1 MKRFCILTILSALSL
16 ATFAQTDYHIWE
28 DQHVLSQHREAP
40 RADFM
45 PFHTQKGDR
54 EISLD
59 GMWKFNWTKTPA
71 DQPADFFKKDFDD
84 SSWKQFPVPGDW
96 EVNSMLLD
104 SHCAQ
109 SHNSESP
116 NNQQNS
122 GTLKQNTAYGTPIYS
137 SSGYTFKIN
146 PPYVMS
152 KPKETYTAFEERNP
166 TGCYRRWVNLP
177 AGWKGKTVHL
187 RIGSAASAVEVYVNG
202 KYVGYSQGSMEPAE
216 FVINEDILAS
226 ASTNN
231 GSLKDEKH
239 VLVALKVYKY
249 CDGSYLEDQDQ
260 WRLGGLH
267 RSVTMFVTEPL
278 RIRDLGV
285 RTSRIESESKGSPR
299 VQNFSFESSSWLLN
313 INPELECLSQIA
325 GTEENYSL
333 SANLYDAS
341 GKKINEI
348 EMSAPVDTMLNL
360 SAKGAILNAR
370 TPQRGYSKWGW
381 MSCKVDNP
389 QLWSA
394 ETPYL
399 YTLRVTLKNKETG
412 AVVEQVEQKV
422 GFRDIKINNGQ
433 LLVNGKAVRLRGV
446 NRHEFSST
454 LGKVMTEE
462 SMLRDILLM
471 KQGNVN
477 AVRTCHYP
485 NTERWYELCDSIGL
499 YVMDEMDIEEH
510 GLRGKLAQDPAWTAA
525 WLDRTQRC
533 VIRDRNHPSVIM
545 WSLGN
550 ESGYGANFATC
561 SQWIRDFD
569 PTRPIHYE
577 GAQGENGNDPQTVD
591 VISRFY
597 PRTMDEYLNPGVKD
611 NNMERP
617 ENARWERLLQ
627 LVEATEK
634 QSTENKLRP
643 VLTSEYAHAMGNA
656 LGNFKEYWDEIYS
669 HPRMLGGFIWEW
681 ADGEIKVLREDGKVM
696 KAYGGD
702 FGDVPNLKA
711 FCVKGIVTSDREET
725 SKFLEMK
732 KVYSPLVIS
741 MKEGANLSGLNTAK
755 NIKAIKNPAN
765 YFVLISRDNHLNLAD
780 YELSAEVK
788 DGYVNVYAKLVADKS
803 WAKKG
808 HVVTWQQFDVNSSNE
823 AKQLKQKTKGKKSI
837 SADNLKETLAGIKP
851 HLMRAPTD
859 NDKGFGNWIAKDW
872 TKNLM
877 DNLRDSII
885 NPLKVET
892 LSDGTS
898 VASQTIAYC
907 ALEGCVI
914 VDYVATATNDGG
926 IDLKAIYSQ
935 EGNLPPLPCLGITLK
950 LPYAKQIT
958 ENRKLKTENQI
969 TWHGLGPMDT
979 YPDRTTSAIMGTW
992 TQPLS
997 AQYTHEARPQ
1007 DSGNHGET
1015 YWLTVNQPSASAASQ
1030 SVSIE
1035 TLGKPFIFS
1044 ALPYSVKQLSTV
1056 KHDCDLVE
1064 EDNIYLNVDC
1074 AQMGVGNSSCG
1085 PGVLKKYAIDMT
1097 QKHELHIKIFFGK

>member
-1 MKRFCILTILSALSL
+1 MKTFWTSIFITAFSLT
-16 ATFAQTDYHIWE
+16 ATAQSDYHIWE

-45 PFHTQKGDR
+45 PFHAKKGDR
-54 EISLD
+54 ELSLD
-59 GMWKFNWTKTPA
+59 GMWKFNWTKTP
-71 DQPADFFKKDFDD
+71 DEQPADFYKISFDD
-84 SSWKQFPVPGDW
+84 SAWKEFPVPGDW
-96 EVNSMLLD
+96 EVNWMLLD
-104 SHCAQ
+104 KTSDSKYVKA
-109 SHNSESP
+109 ND
-116 NNQQNS
+116 
-122 GTLKQNTAYGTPIYS
+122 LKQKTAFGTPIYS

-146 PPYVMS
+146 PPYVMG
-152 KPKETYTAFEERNP
+152 KPKETFTAFEERNP
-166 TGCYRRWVNLP
+166 TGCYRKWVTIP
-177 AGWKGKTVHL
+177 SAWQGKTVHL

-202 KYVGYSQGSMEPAE
+202 KYVGYSQGAMEPAE
-216 FVINEDILAS
+216 FVISPLLTSPSRGGNP
-226 ASTNN
+226 N
-231 GSLKDEKH
+231 GNAVKALI
-239 VLVALKVYKY
+239 ALKVYKY

-267 RSVTMFVTEPL
+267 RSVSMYVTEPL

-285 RTSRIESESKGSPR
+285 RTSTAQKSSPYEGADW
-299 VQNFSFESSSWLLN
+299 VLTV
-313 INPELECLSQIA
+313 NPELEIDPSLVGKES
-325 GTEENYSL
+325 GYSL
-333 SANLYDAS
+333 SANLYDAI
-341 GKKINEI
+341 GNQINEK
-348 EMSAPVDTMLNL
+348 EMTAPVDTMLNL
-360 SAKGAILNAR
+360 AAKGALLNAR

-381 MSCKVDNP
+381 MECKVQNP
-389 QLWSA
+389 KLWSA

-399 YTLRVTLKNKETG
+399 YTLRLCLKNKETG
-412 AVVEQVEQKV
+412 EVVEQLEQKV
-422 GFRDIKINNGQ
+422 GFRDIKIHDGQ

-446 NRHEFSST
+446 NRHEFSAT
-454 LGKVMTEE
+454 TGKVMTEE
-462 SMLRDILLM
+462 VMLRDIKLM

-510 GLRGKLAQDPAWTAA
+510 GLRGKLAQDPSWTAA

-550 ESGYGANFATC
+550 ESGYGPNFATC

-577 GAQGENGNDPQTVD
+577 GAQGDNGNDPQTVD

-627 LVEATEK
+627 LAETSDSDRPAAER
-634 QSTENKLRP
+634 RP

-669 HPRMLGGFIWEW
+669 NPRMLGGFIWEW
-681 ADGEIKVLREDGKVM
+681 ADGEIKVLREDGKIM

-702 FGDVPNLKA
+702 FDDAPNLKA
-711 FCVKGIVTSDREET
+711 FCVKGVVTSDREET
-725 SKFLEMK
+725 SKYLEMK
-732 KVYSPLVIS
+732 KVYSPLVITRNGKKDFS
-741 MKEGANLSGLNTAK
+741 LS
-755 NIKAIKNPAN
+755 
-765 YFVLISRDNHLNLAD
+765 SRDNHLNLSD
-780 YELSAEVK
+780 YELSVEEK
-788 DGYVNVYAKLVADKS
+788 DGYTNVYAKLAVDKA

-808 HVVTWQQFDVNSSNE
+808 HVVTWEQFTFPAPSTERESAKVNVPKMKTKMSSKKVSSE
-823 AKQLKQKTKGKKSI
+823 QLKEFM
-837 SADNLKETLAGIKP
+837 ACIKP

-872 TKNLM
+872 TKNGM
-877 DNLRDSII
+877 DNLRDSVLA
-885 NPLKVET
+885 PLYVEEFA
-892 LSDGTS
+892 DGTS
-898 VASQTIAYC
+898 TATQTVAYNTA
-907 ALEGCVI
+907 EGGVV
-914 VDYVATATNDGG
+914 VDYIAMTTKDGAIDFKAT
-926 IDLKAIYSQ
+926 YSKH
-935 EGNLPPLPCLGITLK
+935 GNIPPLPCLGITLAVPNVK
-950 LPYAKQIT
+950 ET
-958 ENRKLKTENQI
+958 SVS
-969 TWHGLGPMDT
+969 WHGLGPMDT
-979 YPDRTTSAIMGTW
+979 YPDRTSAAMMGTW

-997 AQYTHEARPQ
+997 KQYTHEARPQ

-1015 YWLTVNQPSASAASQ
+1015 YWMAVSAGANGSKGSKGSMV
-1030 SVSIE
+1030 SVE
-1035 TLGKPFIFS
+1035 TMGEPFIFS

-1064 EDNIYLNVDC
+1064 EDYTYINIDC

-1085 PGVLKKYAIDMT
+1085 PGVLTKYAIDMT
-1097 QKHELHIKIFFGK
+1097 KEHELHVKIRMGY

>member
-1 MKRFCILTILSALSL
+1 MKTFWTSILISVFPLTIS
-16 ATFAQTDYHIWE
+16 AQTDYHIWE

-45 PFHTQKGDR
+45 PFRDKKGDR
-54 EISLD
+54 EMSLD
-59 GMWKFNWTKTPA
+59 GMWKFHWTKTP
-71 DQPADFFKKDFDD
+71 DEQPADFYKTSFDD
-84 SSWKQFPVPGDW
+84 SAWKEFPVPGDW
-96 EVNSMLLD
+96 EVNWMLLD
-104 SHCAQ
+104 EKSDYKYVKA
-109 SHNSESP
+109 ND
-116 NNQQNS
+116 
-122 GTLKQNTAYGTPIYS
+122 LKQKTAFGTPIYS

-146 PPYVMS
+146 PPYVMG
-152 KPKETYTAFEERNP
+152 KPKGTFTAFEERNP
-166 TGCYRRWVNLP
+166 TGCYRRWVEIP
-177 AGWKGKTVHL
+177 AAWQGKTVHL

-202 KYVGYSQGSMEPAE
+202 KYVGYSQGAMEPAE
-216 FVINEDILAS
+216 FVISPDIPGIPGTPAYS
-226 ASTNN
+226 
-231 GSLKDEKH
+231 K

-249 CDGSYLEDQDQ
+249 SDGSYLEDQDQ

-267 RSVTMFVTEPL
+267 RSVSMFATEPL

-285 RTSRIESESKGSPR
+285 RTSEARKSSPYNDR
-299 VQNFSFESSSWLLN
+299 EWLLT
-313 INPELECLSQIA
+313 INPELEIA
-325 GTEENYSL
+325 PSLVGKESGYML
-333 SANLYDAS
+333 SANLYDAA
-341 GKKINEI
+341 GNKVNAE
-348 EMSAPVDTMLNL
+348 EMTAPVDTMLNL

-381 MSCKVDNP
+381 MECKVENP
-389 QLWSA
+389 KLWSA

-399 YTLRVTLKNKETG
+399 YTLRLCLKNKETG
-412 AVVEQVEQKV
+412 ETVEQVEQKV
-422 GFRDIKINNGQ
+422 GFRDIKIHDGQ

-446 NRHEFSST
+446 NRHEFSAT

-462 SMLRDILLM
+462 SMLRDILMM

-510 GLRGKLAQDPAWTAA
+510 GLRGKLAQDPSWTAA

-550 ESGYGANFATC
+550 ESGYGPNFATC

-577 GAQGENGNDPQTVD
+577 GAQGENGDDPQTVD

-597 PRTMDEYLNPGVKD
+597 PRTKDEYLNPGVKD

-627 LVEATEK
+627 LAETSDSDRPAAER
-634 QSTENKLRP
+634 RP

-669 HPRMLGGFIWEW
+669 NPRMLGGFIWEW

-702 FGDVPNLKA
+702 FDDAPNLKA
-711 FCVKGIVTSDREET
+711 FCVKGVVTSDREET
-725 SKFLEMK
+725 SKYLEMR
-732 KVYSPLVIS
+732 KVYSPLVI
-741 MKEGANLSGLNTAK
+741 KRNGK
-755 NIKAIKNPAN
+755 ND
-765 YFVLISRDNHLNLAD
+765 FTLTSRDEHLALSD
-780 YELSAEVK
+780 YELSVEKK
-788 DGYVNVYAKLVADKS
+788 DGYANVYAKLAVDKS

-808 HVVTWQQFDVNSSNE
+808 HVVTWEQF
-823 AKQLKQKTKGKKSI
+823 KQNPDSPKIPELSGKQKNKVTPQSLL
-837 SADNLKETLAGIKP
+837 SSVKP
-851 HLMRAPTD
+851 HLMRAATD

-872 TKNLM
+872 TKNGM
-877 DNLRDSII
+877 DNLRDSVIKPI
-885 NPLKVET
+885 AIET
-892 LSDGTS
+892 LPDGTQKATQ
-898 VASQTIAYC
+898 VVAYC
-907 ALEGCVI
+907 ALDGCV
-914 VDYVATATNDGG
+914 VVNYEAKTTKDGA
-926 IDLKAIYSQ
+926 IDLKATYKQ
-935 EGNLPPLPCLGITLK
+935 EGNLPPLPCLGITLAV
-950 LPYAKQIT
+950 PNMNGAV
-958 ENRKLKTENQI
+958 

-979 YPDRTTSAIMGTW
+979 YPDRTSAAMMGTW

-1015 YWLTVNQPSASAASQ
+1015 YWVALSSGSKGTKGSSGSKESTV
-1030 SVSIE
+1030 SVE
-1035 TLGKPFIFS
+1035 ALDKPFIFS

-1064 EDNIYLNVDC
+1064 EDYIYINLDC

-1085 PGVLKKYAIDMT
+1085 PGVLTKYAIDLT
-1097 QKHELHIKIFFGK
+1097 KEHELHVKIRMGY

>member
-1 MKRFCILTILSALSL
+1 MKRIWLLSLLSTFSLTIL
-16 ATFAQTDYHIWE
+16 AQTDYHIWE

-40 RADFM
+40 RADFV
-45 PFHTQKGDR
+45 PFHAKKGDR
-54 EISLD
+54 ELSLD
-59 GMWKFNWTKTPA
+59 GMWKFNWTKTP
-71 DQPADFFKKDFDD
+71 DEQPVDFFKPSFDD
-84 SSWKQFPVPGDW
+84 SAWKEFPVPGDW
-96 EVNSMLLD
+96 EVNWMLLD
-104 SHCAQ
+104 KKSDSKYVKA
-109 SHNSESP
+109 ND
-116 NNQQNS
+116 
-122 GTLKQNTAYGTPIYS
+122 LKQKTAYGTPIYS

-146 PPYVMS
+146 PPYVMG
-152 KPKETYTAFEERNP
+152 KPKETFTAFEERNP
-166 TGCYRRWVNLP
+166 TGCYRKWVEIP
-177 AGWKGKTVHL
+177 SEWQGKTIHL

-202 KYVGYSQGSMEPAE
+202 KYVGYSQGAMEPAE
-216 FVINEDILAS
+216 FVISPTSSNP
-226 ASTNN
+226 ST
-231 GSLKDEKH
+231 GGESLKGEGVKK

-267 RSVTMFVTEPL
+267 RSVSMYATEPL

-285 RTSRIESESKGSPR
+285 RTSTARKSSPYNDTDWILS
-299 VQNFSFESSSWLLN
+299 V
-313 INPELECLSQIA
+313 NPELEI
-325 GTEENYSL
+325 EPSL
-333 SANLYDAS
+333 VGKESGFALTANLYDAA
-341 GKKINEI
+341 GKQMNEK
-348 EMSAPVDTMLNL
+348 EMTAPVDTMLNL
-360 SAKGAILNAR
+360 GAKGAILNAR

-381 MSCKVDNP
+381 MECKVENP
-389 QLWSA
+389 KLWSA
-394 ETPYL
+394 ETPCL
-399 YTLRVTLKNKETG
+399 YTLRLCLKNKETG
-412 AVVEQVEQKV
+412 EVVEQLEQKV
-422 GFRDIKINNGQ
+422 GFRDVKIADGQ

-446 NRHEFSST
+446 NRHEFSAT
-454 LGKVMTEE
+454 MGKVMTEE
-462 SMLRDILLM
+462 SMLRDIKLM

-510 GLRGKLAQDPAWTAA
+510 GLRGKLAQDPSWTAA

-550 ESGYGANFATC
+550 ESGYGPNFATC

-597 PRTMDEYLNPGVKD
+597 PRTKDEYLNPGVKD

-627 LVEATEK
+627 LAETSDSDRPAAER
-634 QSTENKLRP
+634 RP

-669 HPRMLGGFIWEW
+669 NPRMLGGFIWEW

-702 FGDVPNLKA
+702 FDDAPNLKA
-711 FCVKGIVTSDREET
+711 FCVKGVVTSDREET
-725 SKFLEMK
+725 SKYLEMK
-732 KVYSPLVIS
+732 KVYSPLVITRNGKKDFS
-741 MKEGANLSGLNTAK
+741 LS
-755 NIKAIKNPAN
+755 
-765 YFVLISRDNHLNLAD
+765 SRDNHLNLSD
-780 YELSAEVK
+780 YVLSVEEK
-788 DGYVNVYAKLVADKS
+788 DGYTNVYAKLAVDKS

-808 HVVTWQQFDVNSSNE
+808 HVVTWQQFTSSDTSTE
-823 AKQLKQKTKGKKSI
+823 GKSAKANVPKMKTRMSSKPISSEQLKVFMEGV
-837 SADNLKETLAGIKP
+837 KP
-851 HLMRAPTD
+851 HLMRAATD

-872 TKNLM
+872 TKNGM
-877 DNLRDSII
+877 DNLRDSVIT
-885 NPLKVET
+885 PLKIET
-892 LSDGTS
+892 LSDGNSIAT
-898 VASQTIAYC
+898 QTVGYC

-914 VDYVATATNDGG
+914 IDYVAKTTKDDA
-926 IDLKAIYSQ
+926 IELKATYRQ
-935 EGNLPPLPCLGITLK
+935 EGTLPPLPCLGITLTVK
-950 LPYAKQIT
+950 ALSQPSPSGEGEPSGRTFPRSGEVKGT
-958 ENRKLKTENQI
+958 V

-979 YPDRTTSAIMGTW
+979 YPDRTSAAMMGTW

-997 AQYTHEARPQ
+997 KQYTHEARPQ
-1007 DSGNHGET
+1007 DSGNHGEA
-1015 YWLTVNQPSASAASQ
+1015 YWMTVNGLSGKSGKSGNTTIA
-1030 SVSIE
+1030 VE

-1064 EDNIYLNVDC
+1064 EDHIYINIDC

-1085 PGVLKKYAIDMT
+1085 PGVLTKYAIDMT
-1097 QKHELHIKIFFGK
+1097 KEHELHVKIKIIQ

>member
-1 MKRFCILTILSALSL
+1 MKQFWIITLFSAFSLT
-16 ATFAQTDYHIWE
+16 ATAQTDYHIWE
-28 DQHVLSQHREAP
+28 DQQVLSQHREAP

-45 PFHTQKGDR
+45 PFHAKKGDR
-54 EISLD
+54 ELSLD
-59 GMWKFNWTKTPA
+59 GMWKFNWTKTP
-71 DQPADFFKKDFDD
+71 DEQPTDFYKTSFDD
-84 SSWKQFPVPGDW
+84 SAWKEFPVPGDW
-96 EVNSMLLD
+96 EVNWMLLD
-104 SHCAQ
+104 EKSDYKYVKA
-109 SHNSESP
+109 ND
-116 NNQQNS
+116 
-122 GTLKQNTAYGTPIYS
+122 LKQKTAFGTPIYS

-146 PPYVMS
+146 PPYVMG

-166 TGCYRRWVNLP
+166 TGCYRRWVEIP
-177 AGWKGKTVHL
+177 SEWQGKTVHL

-202 KYVGYSQGSMEPAE
+202 KYVGYSQGAMEPAE
-216 FVINEDILAS
+216 FVINPTSPDP
-226 ASTNN
+226 ST
-231 GSLKDEKH
+231 GGETLKGEKVKK
-239 VLVALKVYKY
+239 VLIALKVYKY
-249 CDGSYLEDQDQ
+249 SDGSYLEDQDQ

-267 RSVTMFVTEPL
+267 RSVSMYVTEPL

-285 RTSRIESESKGSPR
+285 RTTIGSD
-299 VQNFSFESSSWLLN
+299 SSWLLTV
-313 INPELECLSQIA
+313 NPELEIDPSLMGKES
-325 GTEENYSL
+325 GYSL
-333 SANLYDAS
+333 VANLYDAA
-341 GKKINEI
+341 GKQINEK
-348 EMSAPVDTMLNL
+348 EMTAPVDTMLNL
-360 SAKGAILNAR
+360 GAKGAILNAR

-381 MSCKVDNP
+381 MECEVQNP
-389 QLWSA
+389 NLWSA

-399 YTLRVTLKNKETG
+399 YTLRLCLKNKETG
-412 AVVEQVEQKV
+412 EIVEQLEQKV
-422 GFRDIKINNGQ
+422 GFRDVKIADGQ

-454 LGKVMTEE
+454 MGKVMTEE
-462 SMLRDILLM
+462 SMLCDIKLM

-510 GLRGKLAQDPAWTAA
+510 GLRGKLAQDPSWTAA

-550 ESGYGANFATC
+550 ESGYGPNFATC

-627 LVEATEK
+627 LAETSDSDRPAAER
-634 QSTENKLRP
+634 RP

-669 HPRMLGGFIWEW
+669 NPRMLGGFIWEW

-702 FGDVPNLKA
+702 FDDAPNLKA
-711 FCVKGIVTSDREET
+711 FCVKGVVTSDREET
-725 SKFLEMK
+725 SKYLEMK
-732 KVYSPLVIS
+732 KVYSPLIITRNG
-741 MKEGANLSGLNTAK
+741 KKDFRLS
-755 NIKAIKNPAN
+755 
-765 YFVLISRDNHLNLAD
+765 SRDNHLNLSD
-780 YELSAEVK
+780 YELSVEEK
-788 DGYVNVYAKLVADKS
+788 DGYTNVYAKLAVDKS

-808 HVVTWQQFDVNSSNE
+808 HVVTWEQFTSPDPSAEGES
-823 AKQLKQKTKGKKSI
+823 AKANVPKMKTKSSSKPVSPEL
-837 SADNLKETLAGIKP
+837 LKEFLACVTP

-872 TKNLM
+872 TKNGM
-877 DNLRDSII
+877 DELRDSVLT
-885 NPLKVET
+885 PLYVEEFA
-892 LSDGTS
+892 DGTS
-898 VASQTIAYC
+898 TATQTIAYNT
-907 ALEGCVI
+907 AEGGVV
-914 VDYVATATNDGG
+914 VDYIAMTTKDGA
-926 IDLKAIYSQ
+926 IDFKASYSKH
-935 EGNLPPLPCLGITLK
+935 GNIPPLPCLGITIAIPNK
-950 LPYAKQIT
+950 KQS
-958 ENRKLKTENQI
+958 NGKTAVSPKTQSDYTV

-979 YPDRTTSAIMGTW
+979 YPDRTSAAMMGTW
-992 TQPLS
+992 TQPLYKLYS
-997 AQYTHEARPQ
+997 HEARPQ
-1007 DSGNHGET
+1007 DSGNHGNT
-1015 YWLTVNQPSASAASQ
+1015 YWVAVNGLSGK
-1030 SVSIE
+1030 SVKSGKSENTAITIE
-1035 TLGKPFIFS
+1035 AFGEPFIFS
-1044 ALPYSVKQLSTV
+1044 ALPYSVKLLSSV

-1064 EDNIYLNVDC
+1064 EDYIYVNIDC

-1085 PGVLKKYAIDMT
+1085 PGVLTKYAIDMT
-1097 QKHELHIKIFFGK
+1097 KQHELHVKIRMGK

>member
-1 MKRFCILTILSALSL
+1 MKTFWTSIFISLFSLTTA
-16 ATFAQTDYHIWE
+16 AQTDYHIWE

-45 PFHTQKGDR
+45 PFHAKKGDR
-54 EISLD
+54 DLSLD
-59 GMWKFNWTKTPA
+59 GMWKFNWTKTP
-71 DQPADFFKKDFDD
+71 DEQPADFYKMDYDD
-84 SSWKQFPVPGDW
+84 SAWTNFPVPGDW
-96 EVNSMLLD
+96 EVNWMLLD
-104 SHCAQ
+104 KA
-109 SHNSESP
+109 
-116 NNQQNS
+116 S
-122 GTLKQNTAYGTPIYS
+122 GSKYVKANDLKQKTAFGTPIYS

-146 PPYVMS
+146 PPYVMG
-152 KPKETYTAFEERNP
+152 KPKETFTAFEERNP
-166 TGCYRRWVNLP
+166 TGCYRRWVEIP
-177 AGWKGKTVHL
+177 SAWQGKTVHL

-202 KYVGYSQGSMEPAE
+202 KYVGYSQGAMEPAE
-216 FVINEDILAS
+216 FVINPTSPDP
-226 ASTNN
+226 ST
-231 GSLKDEKH
+231 GGESLKGGGVKK

-267 RSVTMFVTEPL
+267 RSVSMYVTEPL

-285 RTSRIESESKGSPR
+285 RTEQTSGAFGKSGETGT
-299 VQNFSFESSSWLLN
+299 NTWLLTV
-313 INPELECLSQIA
+313 NPELEIDPSLV
-325 GTEENYSL
+325 GREYGYSL
-333 SANLYDAS
+333 VANLYDAA
-341 GKKINEI
+341 GKLVNEK
-348 EMSAPVDTMLNL
+348 EMTAPVDTMLNL

-381 MSCKVDNP
+381 MSCSVDNP
-389 QLWSA
+389 NLWSA

-399 YTLRVTLKNKETG
+399 YTLRLCLKNKETG
-412 AVVEQVEQKV
+412 DIVEQVEQKV
-422 GFRDIKINNGQ
+422 GFRDIKIHDGQ

-454 LGKVMTEE
+454 MGKVMTEE
-462 SMLRDILLM
+462 AMLRDIKLM

-510 GLRGKLAQDPAWTAA
+510 GLRGKLAQDPSWTAA

-550 ESGYGANFATC
+550 ESGYGPNFATC

-577 GAQGENGNDPQTVD
+577 GAQGDNGNDPQTVD

-597 PRTMDEYLNPGVKD
+597 PRTKDEYLNPGVKD

-627 LVEATEK
+627 LAEISDSDRPAAER
-634 QSTENKLRP
+634 RP

-669 HPRMLGGFIWEW
+669 NPRMLGGFIWEW

-702 FGDVPNLKA
+702 FDDAPNLKA
-711 FCVKGIVTSDREET
+711 FCVKGVVTSDREET
-725 SKFLEMK
+725 SKYMEMK
-732 KVYSPLVIS
+732 KVYSPLIITRNGKKDFS
-741 MKEGANLSGLNTAK
+741 LS
-755 NIKAIKNPAN
+755 
-765 YFVLISRDNHLNLAD
+765 SRDNHLNLSD
-780 YELSAEVK
+780 YELSVEEK
-788 DGYVNVYAKLVADKS
+788 DGYTNVYAKLAVDKL
-803 WAKKG
+803 WANKG
-808 HVVTWQQFDVNSSNE
+808 HVVTWEQFTSNASSTE
-823 AKQLKQKTKGKKSI
+823 RESAKARLPKMKTKSSSKKVSSEQLKEFMTCV
-837 SADNLKETLAGIKP
+837 KP
-851 HLMRAPTD
+851 HLMRAATD

-872 TKNLM
+872 TKNGM
-877 DNLRDSII
+877 DNIRDSVI
-885 NPLKVET
+885 NPLEIET
-892 LSDGTS
+892 LPDGNSLAT
-898 VASQTIAYC
+898 QTVAYC
-907 ALEGCVI
+907 ALEGCVV
-914 VDYVATATNDGG
+914 VDYTAKTTKDGA
-926 IDLKAIYSQ
+926 IDLKATYRQ
-935 EGNLPPLPCLGITLK
+935 EGTLPPLPCLGITIAIPNVK
-950 LPYAKQIT
+950 GT
-958 ENRKLKTENQI
+958 V
-969 TWHGLGPMDT
+969 TWHGQGPMDT
-979 YPDRTTSAIMGTW
+979 YPDRTSAAMMGTW

-1015 YWLTVNQPSASAASQ
+1015 YWVAVNGLSGMSGKSGKSGNTAI
-1030 SVSIE
+1030 SVE
-1035 TLGKPFIFS
+1035 TLGEPFIFS

-1064 EDNIYLNVDC
+1064 EDYIYINIDC

-1085 PGVLKKYAIDMT
+1085 PGVLTKYAIDMT
-1097 QKHELHIKIFFGK
+1097 KEHELHVKIHMGK

>member
-1 MKRFCILTILSALSL
+1 MKRLLLSAIFSALFFS
-16 ATFAQTDYHIWE
+16 ANAQSEYHIWE

-40 RADFM
+40 RADFT
-45 PFHTQKGDR
+45 PYLNKKGDR
-54 EISLD
+54 TISLD
-59 GMWKFNWTKTPA
+59 GLWKFNWTKTPD
-71 DQPADFFKKDFDD
+71 DQPVDFYKLDFDD
-84 SSWKQFPVPGDW
+84 SAWKDFPVPGDW

-104 SHCAQ
+104 AKSPLREVNAQ
-109 SHNSESP
+109 EPKIRS
-116 NNQQNS
+116 
-122 GTLKQNTAYGTPIYS
+122 AFGTPIYS

-146 PPYVMS
+146 PPYVMT
-152 KPKETYTAFEERNP
+152 KPKETFTAFVERNP
-166 TGCYRRWVNLP
+166 TGCYRRWVAIP
-177 AGWKGKTVHL
+177 SEWQGKTVHL

-202 KYVGYSQGSMEPAE
+202 KYVGYSQGAMEPAE
-216 FVINEDILAS
+216 FVLPPLTPPNGGEPILI
-226 ASTNN
+226 
-231 GSLKDEKH
+231 
-239 VLVALKVYKY
+239 ALKVYKY

-267 RSVTMFVTEPL
+267 RSVSMYVTEPL

-285 RTSRIESESKGSPR
+285 RTSPSPLG
-299 VQNFSFESSSWLLN
+299 EGLDGASWLLT
-313 INPELECLSQIA
+313 INPELECLPEA
-325 GTEENYSL
+325 VGTEGAYSL

-341 GKKINEI
+341 GKLINEK
-348 EMSAPVDTMLNL
+348 EMTAPVDTMLNL
-360 SAKGAILNAR
+360 GAKGAILNAR

-381 MSCKVDNP
+381 MSCEVSNP

-399 YTLRVTLKNKETG
+399 YTLRLALKNKETG
-412 AVVEQVEQKV
+412 EVVEQLEQKV
-422 GFRDIKINNGQ
+422 GFRDIRILNGQ

-462 SMLRDILLM
+462 SMLRDIRLM

-510 GLRGKLAQDPAWTAA
+510 GLRGKLALDPSWTAA

-550 ESGYGANFATC
+550 ESGYGPNFATC
-561 SQWIRDFD
+561 SQWIREFD

-577 GAQGENGNDPQTVD
+577 GAQGENGNDPKTVD

-627 LVEATEK
+627 LAETPVPDARPEEI
-634 QSTENKLRP
+634 RP

-669 HPRMLGGFIWEW
+669 NPRMLGGFIWEW
-681 ADGEIKVLREDGKVM
+681 ADGEIKVLREDGKIM

-702 FGDVPNLKA
+702 FGDAPNLKA
-711 FCVKGIVTSDREET
+711 FCVKGVVTSDREET
-725 SKFLEMK
+725 SKFWEMK
-732 KVYSPLVIS
+732 KVYSPLVITRNGDKDFS
-741 MKEGANLSGLNTAK
+741 LS
-755 NIKAIKNPAN
+755 
-765 YFVLISRDNHLNLAD
+765 SRDNHLNLSD
-780 YELSAEVK
+780 YELSTEEK
-788 DGYVNVYAKLVADKS
+788 DGYINVYAKLAVDKS

-808 HVVTWQQFDVNSSNE
+808 HIVTWEQFTSPKKRVPSRHSRKLKNSRPPKPE
-823 AKQLKQKTKGKKSI
+823 QLSDFM
-837 SADNLKETLAGIKP
+837 SCLKP
-851 HLMRAPTD
+851 HLMRAATD

-872 TKNLM
+872 TKNSM
-877 DNLRDSII
+877 DNLRDSVIS
-885 NPLKVET
+885 PLKVET

-898 VASQTIAYC
+898 VANQTIAYC
-907 ALEGCVI
+907 ALEGCV
-914 VDYVATATNDGG
+914 VVNYEAKTTKDGA
-926 IDLKAIYSQ
+926 IDLKATYTQ
-935 EGNLPPLPCLGITLK
+935 EGSLPPLPCLGITLA
-950 LPYAKQIT
+950 LPAPASKAPASGAT
-958 ENRKLKTENQI
+958 VS
-969 TWHGLGPMDT
+969 WHGLGPMDT
-979 YPDRTTSAIMGTW
+979 YPDRTTSAMMGTW
-992 TQPLS
+992 TQSLS

-1015 YWLTVNQPSASAASQ
+1015 YWVEVSGGSKVSGV
-1030 SVSIE
+1030 SVKAFD
-1035 TLGKPFIFS
+1035 KPFIFS

-1064 EDNIYLNVDC
+1064 EDCIYLNIDC

-1085 PGVLKKYAIDMT
+1085 PGVLTKYAIDMT
-1097 QKHELHIKIFFGK
+1097 KPHELHIIIK

>member
-1 MKRFCILTILSALSL
+1 MKTFWTSILISAFSL
-16 ATFAQTDYHIWE
+16 TAAAQTDYHIWE

-45 PFHTQKGDR
+45 PFHAKKGDR
-54 EISLD
+54 ELSLD
-59 GMWKFNWTKTPA
+59 GMWKFNWTKTP
-71 DQPADFFKKDFDD
+71 DEQPADFYKTSFDD
-84 SSWKQFPVPGDW
+84 SAWKEFPVPGDW
-96 EVNSMLLD
+96 EVNWMLLD
-104 SHCAQ
+104 KASDSKYVKA
-109 SHNSESP
+109 
-116 NNQQNS
+116 
-122 GTLKQNTAYGTPIYS
+122 TVLKQKTAFGTPIYS

-146 PPYVMS
+146 PPYVMG

-166 TGCYRRWVNLP
+166 TGCYRRWVEIP
-177 AGWKGKTVHL
+177 SAWQGKTVHL

-202 KYVGYSQGSMEPAE
+202 KYVGYSQGAMEPAE
-216 FVINEDILAS
+216 FVISPTDQ
-226 ASTNN
+226 
-231 GSLKDEKH
+231 K
-239 VLVALKVYKY
+239 VLIALKVYKY

-267 RSVTMFVTEPL
+267 RSVSMYVTEPL

-285 RTSRIESESKGSPR
+285 RTSTAQKSSPYEGADW
-299 VQNFSFESSSWLLN
+299 VLTV
-313 INPELECLSQIA
+313 NPELEIDPSLVGRES
-325 GTEENYSL
+325 GYSL
-333 SANLYDAS
+333 SANLYDAA
-341 GKKINEI
+341 GNQVNDK
-348 EMSAPVDTMLNL
+348 EMTAPVDTMLNL

-381 MSCKVDNP
+381 MECKVENP
-389 QLWSA
+389 RLWSA

-399 YTLRVTLKNKETG
+399 YTLRLCLKNKDTG
-412 AVVEQVEQKV
+412 EIVEQLEQKV
-422 GFRDIKINNGQ
+422 GFRDIKIHDGK

-462 SMLRDILLM
+462 AMLRDIKLM

-510 GLRGKLAQDPAWTAA
+510 GLRGRLAQDPSWTAA

-550 ESGYGANFATC
+550 ESGYGPNFATC

-597 PRTMDEYLNPGVKD
+597 PRTKDEYLNPGVKD

-627 LVEATEK
+627 LAETSDSDRPAAER
-634 QSTENKLRP
+634 RP

-669 HPRMLGGFIWEW
+669 NPRMLGGFIWEW
-681 ADGEIKVLREDGKVM
+681 ADGEIKVLREDGKIM

-702 FGDVPNLKA
+702 FDDAPNLKA
-711 FCVKGIVTSDREET
+711 FCVKGVVTSDREET
-725 SKFLEMK
+725 SKYLEMK
-732 KVYSPLVIS
+732 KVYSPLVITRNGKKDFS
-741 MKEGANLSGLNTAK
+741 LS
-755 NIKAIKNPAN
+755 
-765 YFVLISRDNHLNLAD
+765 SRDSHLNLSD
-780 YELSAEVK
+780 YELSVEEK
-788 DGYVNVYAKLVADKS
+788 DGYTNVYAKLAVDKS

-808 HVVTWQQFDVNSSNE
+808 HVVTWQQFEGSNATKSKGLKMNSK
-823 AKQLKQKTKGKKSI
+823 AKKSMN
-837 SADNLKETLAGIKP
+837 SEQLTSFMNNIKP
-851 HLMRAPTD
+851 HLMRAATD

-872 TKNLM
+872 TKNGM
-877 DNLRDSII
+877 DNLRDSVI
-885 NPLKVET
+885 NPLKIET
-892 LSDGTS
+892 LADGNC
-898 VASQTIAYC
+898 VATQTVAYC

-914 VDYVATATNDGG
+914 VDYAAKATKDCA
-926 IDLKAIYSQ
+926 IDLKATYRQ
-935 EGNLPPLPCLGITLK
+935 EGNLPPLPCLGITLAFPRSREVK
-950 LPYAKQIT
+950 GASVS
-958 ENRKLKTENQI
+958 
-969 TWHGLGPMDT
+969 WHGLGPMDT
-979 YPDRTTSAIMGTW
+979 YPDRTSAAMMGTW

-997 AQYTHEARPQ
+997 KQYTHEARPQ
-1007 DSGNHGET
+1007 DSGNHGKT
-1015 YWLTVNQPSASAASQ
+1015 YWVVVSKVSKVSSGALV
-1030 SVSIE
+1030 SVE
-1035 TLGKPFIFS
+1035 TLGEPFIFS

-1064 EDNIYLNVDC
+1064 EDHIYINIDC

-1085 PGVLKKYAIDMT
+1085 PGVLTKYAIDMT
-1097 QKHELHIKIFFGK
+1097 REYELHVKICMGN